1 MAIYQFL
8 TNTLTKP
15 VIERHAARGRVDGIM
30 EGKAQGKAAANRL
43 WREWNQ
49 RRIDAAANNRP
60 FDEPPPTNLD

>member
-8 TNTLTKP
+8 TNVLTKP
-15 VIERHAARGRVDGIM
+15 VIERHAARGR
-30 EGKAQGKAAANRL
+30 AQADRL

-60 FDEPPPTNLD
+60 FDEPPPTQS